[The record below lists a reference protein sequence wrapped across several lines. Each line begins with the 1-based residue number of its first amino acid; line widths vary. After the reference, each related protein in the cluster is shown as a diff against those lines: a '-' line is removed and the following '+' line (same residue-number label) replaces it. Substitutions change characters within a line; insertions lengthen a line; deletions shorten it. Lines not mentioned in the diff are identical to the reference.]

1 MWKEDY
7 TYITRKSDCA
17 DMMLEKQDDVVGE
30 IRGLREDL
38 KAHMEERFERLER
51 EIEVIKA
58 KMGMV

>member
-1 MWKEDY
+1 
-7 TYITRKSDCA
+7 
-17 DMMLEKQDDVVGE
+17 MLGKQDETINE

-38 KAHMEERFERLER
+38 KAYMEKRFERLER